1 METETTILKGFQLSV
16 GDMVVIKQD
25 VDLRE
30 YYDNSIIERIEK
42 LYPKI
47 TVEVTQYSYVFKSL
61 TTGTITTR
69 FKNSGWYNCYEVI
82 KAASRSVL
90 GA

>member
-1 METETTILKGFQLSV
+1 MKTKTTIFQLSV
-16 GDMVVIKQD
+16 GDMVVIKQNI
-25 VDLRE
+25 DLRK
-30 YYDNSIIERIEK
+30 YYDYDNSIIERIER

-47 TVEVTQYSYVFKSL
+47 TIEVTQHNYVFKSL